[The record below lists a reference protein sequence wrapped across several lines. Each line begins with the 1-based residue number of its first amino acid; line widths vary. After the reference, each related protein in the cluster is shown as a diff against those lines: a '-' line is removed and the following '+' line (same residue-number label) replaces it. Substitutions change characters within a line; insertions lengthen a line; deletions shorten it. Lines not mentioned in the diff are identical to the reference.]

1 MRYFLQ
7 KLSQFLIV
15 FFLVTFGVLILMR
28 LGLNAPGD
36 PARTLLGGTADQKLI
51 EATTKKYHLDRN
63 YFVQYFYF
71 IKGLVTFDM
80 GFSVQ
85 YSTPVST
92 YMKTRVMTTILIGF
106 YALTIALLIA
116 VPTAVRSAYKRD
128 GWFDRIGSGMSFALL
143 SVPAIVLA
151 VLLKFAFIETWALF
165 PRIGDKIYPWQG
177 TGGKSW
183 FGADIADFLGSVFT
197 GNQGDVLGS
206 HFRNFFLPTMTLAL
220 PLAAVFTRLL
230 RADMVLTLQ
239 QDFITLASAKG
250 VPPRRVLWNH
260 ALRNSL
266 FSILTSVGV
275 QLGAL
280 IGGAVVAETFFD
292 LDGMGSMLVV
302 SILAKDLF
310 TVQATAAILVA
321 TVVIVNLIID
331 LCYAVVDPR
340 IRQAR
345 ALA

>member
-1 MRYFLQ
+1 LRYFLQ

-36 PARTLLGGTADQKLI
+36 PARTLLGGTADQQLI
-51 EATTKKYHLDRN
+51 AETTEKYHLDRN

-71 IKGLVTFDM
+71 IKGLVTGDM

-92 YMKTRVMTTILIGF
+92 YIKQRAMTTILIGL
-106 YALTIALLIA
+106 YAITIALLIA
-116 VPTAVRSAYKRD
+116 VPTAVRAAYKRD
-128 GWFDRIGSGMSFALL
+128 SWFDKSTSAVAFALL
-143 SVPAIVLA
+143 MPAIVLA
-151 VLLKFAFIETWALF
+151 VLLKFAFIETWQLF
-165 PRIGDKIYPWQG
+165 PRIGEKVYPWDDP
-177 TGGKSW
+177 
-183 FGADIADFLGSVFT
+183 GA
-197 GNQGDVLGS
+197 
-206 HFRNFFLPTMTLAL
+206 HFKNFFLPTMTLAL

-230 RADMVLTLQ
+230 RSDMVMTLQ

-250 VPPRRVLWNH
+250 VSPRRVLWSH

-266 FSILTSVGV
+266 FSLITSVGV

-310 TVQATAAILVA
+310 TVQSTAAILVA
-321 TVVIVNLIID
+321 SVVVVNLLID
-331 LCYAVVDPR
+331 LLYAVVDPR

>member
-1 MRYFLQ
+1 
-7 KLSQFLIV
+7 
-15 FFLVTFGVLILMR
+15 
-28 LGLNAPGD
+28 
-36 PARTLLGGTADQKLI
+36 
-51 EATTKKYHLDRN
+51 
-63 YFVQYFYF
+63 
-71 IKGLVTFDM
+71 M

-85 YSTPVST
+85 YSTPVSS
-92 YMKTRVMTTILIGF
+92 YIKQRAMTTVLIGL
-106 YALTIALLIA
+106 YAITIALVIA
-116 VPTAVRSAYKRD
+116 VPTAVRAAYRRD
-128 GWFDRIGSGMSFALL
+128 GWFDKSTSGLSFALL

-151 VLLKFAFIETWALF
+151 VLLKFAFIETWQLF
-165 PRIGDKIYPWQG
+165 PRIGEKIYPWDRP
-177 TGGKSW
+177 W
-183 FGADIADFLGSVFT
+183 E
-197 GNQGDVLGS
+197 
-206 HFRNFFLPTMTLAL
+206 HFKNFFLPTMTLAL

-230 RADMVLTLQ
+230 RSDMVMTLQ

-250 VPPRRVLWNH
+250 VPPRRVLWSH

-266 FSILTSVGV
+266 FSLLTSVGV

-310 TVQATAAILVA
+310 TVQSTAAILVA
-321 TVVIVNLIID
+321 SVVIVNLVID
-331 LCYAVVDPR
+331 LLYAVVDPR